1 MTRVANIYQLQNVSL
16 LDLWQLLCCIIKW
29 CFYVFCIHLIFV
41 DELNKVFCKVFNV
54 LHKEMKKILKSQK
67 KKKKKTVADLLTTL
81 TTLSM
86 SEGYDTDKMLTFPR
100 IHSHICTRSNNH
112 NNNIFRV
119 DKTQCC
125 WCRGVGE
132 EVCVWGSAFG
142 TRFLVRDLSAP
153 AHKVCS
159 SVLQCTTWHTDL
171 TFPLKMSTVMIAAFY
186 LSAL

>member
-1 MTRVANIYQLQNVSL
+1 MSS
-16 LDLWQLLCCIIKW
+16 IK
-29 CFYVFCIHLIFV
+29 CFAKYSMCYTKRWKKYW
-41 DELNKVFCKVFNV
+41 KVR
-54 LHKEMKKILKSQK
+54 KKR
-67 KKKKKTVADLLTTL
+67 KKKTVADLLTTL